1 MQRRA
6 LVLGHAKLGAV
17 NLAARVQE
25 LSTLNALGN
34 ILNREPDF
42 DKALGP
48 ALAKLIDLLDLSTGW
63 VFLTNVDEGDS
74 HQGSFRLAAFTG
86 LPPALERNEQ
96 ELLCE
101 GSCECQGMF
110 SRGELDQGVNMVT
123 CSRLKWTTG
132 DKGGLEIHAS
142 IPLLAPSGPVGII
155 NLAAPGKTTFDT
167 ETLAFLTT
175 VGQQLGTAFER
186 SRLQAER
193 TREAR
198 YLATLEERNRL
209 AQEMHDSVAQ
219 LLFAADLSLNVLQES
234 RDEAQRQK
242 ALSRTNRLVSEAL
255 AELRS
260 IVEVM
265 RPADLSCGLK
275 VALTRLAK
283 RSSGLVKVNL
293 EAEEI
298 ELAPDLAATLYRI
311 AQEAVHNALRHAEA
325 ETIWLKLWRT
335 KNAINLLI
343 KDDGSG
349 FDSAAITP
357 GLGLDGM
364 RERSQSLGGSFEL
377 TTEPEVGTSVE
388 VSLPWPTVS

>member
-1 MQRRA
+1 M
-6 LVLGHAKLGAV
+6 

-25 LSTLNALGN
+25 LSTLNALGD

-42 DKALGP
+42 DRALGP
-48 ALAKLIDLLDLSTGW
+48 ALTKLIDLLNLSTGW
-63 VFLTNVDEGDS
+63 VFLTKVDEGDS
-74 HQGSFRLAAFTG
+74 HQGSFRLAAFAG
-86 LPPALERNEQ
+86 LPPALKRNQ
-96 ELLCE
+96 QTPLCE

-123 CSRLKWTTG
+123 CSRLKWAAG
-132 DKGGLEIHAS
+132 HKGGLEVHTS
-142 IPLLAPSGPVGII
+142 IPLLSPSGPVGII
-155 NLAAPGKTTFDT
+155 NLAAPGKSSFDP

-198 YLATLEERNRL
+198 YLAVLEERNRL

-219 LLFAADLSLNVLQES
+219 LLFAADLSLSVVQES
-234 RDEAQRQK
+234 SDEMQQQK
-242 ALSRTNRLVSEAL
+242 ALERTGSLISEAL
-255 AELRS
+255 AELRG

-275 VALTRLAK
+275 VALTRLAQ
-283 RSSGLVKVNL
+283 RSRDLVKVNL
-293 EAEEI
+293 EAEDV
-298 ELAPDLAATLYRI
+298 ELAPEIAAALYRV

-325 ETIWLKLWRT
+325 KTIWLKLWPSKDSIKLR
-335 KNAINLLI
+335 I
-343 KDDGSG
+343 KDDGKG

-364 RERSQSLGGSFEL
+364 RERVISLGGSLEL
-377 TTEPEVGTSVE
+377 SSMPGQGTRVE
-388 VSLPWPTVS
+388 VSLPCHSAS

>member
-1 MQRRA
+1 M
-6 LVLGHAKLGAV
+6 

-34 ILNREPDF
+34 ILNREPEF

-48 ALAKLIDLLDLSTGW
+48 ALAKLIDLLGLSTGW
-63 VFLTNVDEGDS
+63 VFLTKIDEGDS
-74 HQGSFRLAAFTG
+74 HQGGFRLAAFTG
-86 LPPALERNEQ
+86 LPPALAYKENEP
-96 ELLCE
+96 LCKD
-101 GSCECQGMF
+101 GCECQSMF

-123 CSRLKWTTG
+123 CSRLKWTAG
-132 DKGGLEIHAS
+132 DKKGLEIHAS
-142 IPLLAPSGPVGII
+142 IPLLSPNGPVGII
-155 NLAAPGKTTFDT
+155 NLAAPGKTKFDT

-186 SRLQAER
+186 SRLQGKR

-219 LLFAADLSLNVLQES
+219 LLFAADLSLSVVQES
-234 RDEAQRQK
+234 NDEAQRQT
-242 ALSRTNRLVSEAL
+242 ALARTSRLVSESL
-255 AELRS
+255 AELRG
-260 IVEVM
+260 IVEVI

-293 EAEEI
+293 EAEDI
-298 ELAPDLAATLYRI
+298 ELAPELAATLYRI

-325 ETIWLKLWRT
+325 KTIWLELSTVNDAVTLSIR
-335 KNAINLLI
+335 
-343 KDDGSG
+343 DDGQG
-349 FDSAAITP
+349 FDTSSITP
-357 GLGLDGM
+357 GLGLDSM
-364 RERSQSLGGSFEL
+364 RERAQSLGGTLEL
-377 TTEPEVGTSVE
+377 RTAPSSGTEVE
-388 VSLPWPTVS
+388 VWLPCNTAS